1 MPVTLRIDAEP
12 DPGATERSEFAIKV
26 ERDMSRQFTAFLWY
40 FVVFPAGLL
49 FALNVSANRIVVD
62 TSGNP
67 VSTFEGTPTK
77 IRMVARKDDGTP
89 LVNVS
94 VTMKTKGGDF
104 VGTGN
109 NIISGQTDFNGN
121 FTATWSCSPCDRQ
134 YSFDIKVSDGFNTAV
149 GRVEMQV
156 LPRSAKNSI
165 RVHSLVTPER
175 VRPNRP
181 ATINITTAG
190 KDEALIT
197 GVKLELVVSGGKFSN
212 GSTRLRAKTDSNGQF
227 STSWTC
233 TKPCRK
239 KYYVKIRAFHETVGS
254 GTGKLLIRA
263 SKR

>member
-1 MPVTLRIDAEP
+1 
-12 DPGATERSEFAIKV
+12 
-26 ERDMSRQFTAFLWY
+26 MSRQFTAFLQY
-40 FVVFPAGLL
+40 FAIPLAGLL
-49 FALNVSANRIVVD
+49 VAFSVSASRIIVN

-77 IRMVARKDDGTP
+77 IRMVAKKDDGSP
-89 LVNVS
+89 LVNAS
-94 VTMKTKGGDF
+94 VTMQTKGGDF

-121 FTATWSCSPCDRQ
+121 FTATWSCSPCAKQ
-134 YSFDIKVSDGFNTAV
+134 YSFDIKVSDGFNTAL
-149 GRVEMQV
+149 GRVEMRV

-197 GVKLELVVSGGKFSN
+197 GVKLELVVSGGKFAN
-212 GSTRLRAKTDSNGQF
+212 GSTRMRAKTDSNGQF
-227 STSWTC
+227 STSWRC
-233 TKPCRK
+233 SKPCRK

-254 GTGKLLIRA
+254 GSGKLVIHA